1 MELPCPVLNKVLN
14 KNWHTTLHL
23 KKETSCTASPPPPT
37 HTHHSEALLFTST
50 TTLRL
55 ESSSVFCC
63 VIPFTV
69 SGREN
74 RKGWE
79 SLPWNTLPAPSDL
92 QGGRVTTCSV
102 RKAAAGNAFSTEEN
116 KSLFK
121 NKTQTWSYM
130 NTYLLQVA
138 LWKAKSDKYKHYTE
152 LQASLPEP
160 QMRCV
165 LQRKQHNNIYNGR
178 QSQINQLN
186 FKTDLWSRNSKYNEQ
201 FQPYMF

>member
-14 KNWHTTLHL
+14 KTWHITLHL
-23 KKETSCTASPPPPT
+23 KEETSRTPSLPPPYT
-37 HTHHSEALLFTST
+37 HTTQAPFRSST
-50 TTLRL
+50 VHQHNNSDR
-55 ESSSVFCC
+55 ESSLALCC
-63 VIPFTV
+63 MIPIT
-69 SGREN
+69 RAN
-74 RKGWE
+74 WKGWE
-79 SLPWNTLPAPSDL
+79 PLPWNTLQAPSDL

-116 KSLFK
+116 RSLFK
-121 NKTQTWSYM
+121 NKTQTRSYM